1 MLATQLYNP
10 EQVKLDRFHSVLL
23 LANDAVGADTSPASR
38 YCTEIGSELLPTSV
52 AGNVCVD
59 GFVWDS
65 I

>member
-1 MLATQLYNP
+1 MLATQLYDP

-38 YCTEIGSELLPTSV
+38 YSSEMGEELLPTSV
-52 AGNVCVD
+52 DGNVCAD